1 MVFFQFQEISA
12 TLKKFVLIIL
22 EIKSNLVKSNPH
34 PHLLPRVGRS
44 WENQD
49 DRHTSSRAEEPPLSS
64 VPPKELQS

>member
-34 PHLLPRVGRS
+34 PHLLPPPHISRV
-44 WENQD
+44 Q
-49 DRHTSSRAEEPPLSS
+49 PLQFSDLIMAS
-64 VPPKELQS
+64 GCCDNS